1 MFNNFQMKKLAFI
14 FFSFTAISCSED
26 FLNVAVQGGVTTA
39 SDPKLAEKLVT
50 GVYNSLLQGDSW
62 GNGDV
67 HGFAFVS
74 VTNIISDDADKGSTP
89 SDQAVPVGDIDN
101 FTISPTNKFAETLWS
116 GHYNAIGAANQALAA
131 LETASIS
138 AADKSRLQ
146 GEVRFLRGYL
156 YFNLVRMYGDVPLV
170 LRVPV
175 DATDANNDPA
185 FQTRAAVADIYSSIT
200 QDLTFASDNLPLR
213 AAAVVG
219 HATKGSAQS
228 LLAKV
233 YMYLKQWDKV
243 YSLTQEVITS
253 GQYDLLT
260 DYGQLWRQAGDNS
273 RESIFEIETG
283 KFNNAN
289 LKIDNY
295 TTSQGPR
302 VGGSGGWDDLGWG
315 FNDPTPS
322 LVSAYEPNDKR
333 KDGTIIF
340 IDNSGTHKGTVLWD
354 GFRIPSSDSVQN
366 LYYNY
371 KAYTSRTKEQYA
383 NVADKDRPKNIK
395 ILRYA
400 EVLLMNA
407 EAALNTGQGDA
418 AGKVNLV
425 RARAGLPAKSS
436 VTIADVWQ
444 ERHVELAMEHDRFWD
459 LVRQGR
465 AAQVMLASGKT
476 NFVAGKHELLPIPSS
491 QILLSANKL
500 QQNPGY

>member
-1 MFNNFQMKKLAFI
+1 MKKLVFVL
-14 FFSFTAISCSED
+14 FSLTAVSCSED

-67 HGFAFVS
+67 HGFAFLS
-74 VTNIISDDADKGSTP
+74 VTNIISDDADKGSTA

-101 FTISPTNKFAETLWS
+101 FTLTSTNKFAETLWS
-116 GHYNAIGAANQALAA
+116 GHYNGIGAANQALDA
-131 LETASIS
+131 LATASIS
-138 AADKSRLQ
+138 DADKTRLE

-156 YFNLVRMYGDVPLV
+156 YFNVVRMYGGVPLV

-185 FQTRAAVADIYSSIT
+185 FQTRASVADVYNSIV
-200 QDLTFASDNLPLR
+200 QDLQFASDNLPLR
-213 AAAVVG
+213 AAAAVG

-243 YSLTQEVITS
+243 YALTQEVINS

-273 RESIFEIETG
+273 RESVFEIQTG

-302 VGGSGGWDDLGWG
+302 VGGKGGWDDLGWG

-322 LVSAYEPNDKR
+322 LLSAYEPNDKR
-333 KDGTIIF
+333 KDGTIII

-418 AGKVNLV
+418 AGKVNMV